1 MGGRE
6 SRKKIVDDAWLKPK
20 HKIMGNQQP
29 SSEKEKVQRLSAWE
43 RLGCKCLAS
52 EVVCPSVFTG

>member
-1 MGGRE
+1 
-6 SRKKIVDDAWLKPK
+6 
-20 HKIMGNQQP
+20 MGNQQP